1 MLIAL
6 KTLRE
11 KKRDKRIEIG
21 GLLWMKTWPSDDE
34 EVESILEEREIKPE
48 RVRERRHQRNHKLS
62 C

>member
-11 KKRDKRIEIG
+11 KKRDKRIEIE
-21 GLLWMKTWPSDDE
+21 GLLWMKTQISEDE

-48 RVRERRHQRNHKLS
+48 SEREDRGE
-62 C
+62 